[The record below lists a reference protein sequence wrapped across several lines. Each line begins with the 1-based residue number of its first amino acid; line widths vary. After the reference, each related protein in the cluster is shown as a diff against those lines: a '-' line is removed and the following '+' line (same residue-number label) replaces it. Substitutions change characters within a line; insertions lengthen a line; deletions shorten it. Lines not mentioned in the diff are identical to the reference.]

1 MGRSAQNQEYI
12 FEEKYDLYARSLY
25 KLCMVYL
32 SEPYD
37 CEDVLQ
43 EVFIKLLNNSSKFN
57 NAEHERRWV
66 FRVCI
71 NTCKNKL
78 DYAKRHRNE
87 ELNENLG
94 FDMESGIDMES
105 TPADVANAIKNLAP
119 IYKDVIHLHYY
130 EGYSIKEIA
139 DILKKGESSIKMR
152 LVRAREVLKLDLEEA

>member
-1 MGRSAQNQEYI
+1 MGRSVQYQEYI

-32 SEPYD
+32 ADPHE

-43 EVFIKLLNNSSKFN
+43 DVFIKLLNNSSKFN

-78 DYAKRHRNE
+78 DYLKRHRSE
-87 ELNENLG
+87 ELNENLRA
-94 FDMESGIDMES
+94 DIESAPTEDY
-105 TPADVANAIKNLAP
+105 DVANAINNLAP

-152 LVRAREVLKLDLEEA
+152 LVRAREILKLDLEEA